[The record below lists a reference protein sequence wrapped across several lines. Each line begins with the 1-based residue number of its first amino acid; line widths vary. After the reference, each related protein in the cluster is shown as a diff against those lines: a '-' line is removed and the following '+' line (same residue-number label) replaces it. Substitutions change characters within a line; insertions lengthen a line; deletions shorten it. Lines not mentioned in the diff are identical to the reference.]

1 MISPPFRRFDSL
13 VFFPCSV
20 SALSLSL
27 LPPPF
32 SLINVCGLDSR
43 LSLACFLYSVCRPSY
58 QGRCQSQKILIFEFL
73 VLAFLSFTRSFVHP
87 PKVFLAYFLFV
98 IYFFISVPKIVSNNT
113 THTQVLVPVAFF
125 NVTDI

>member
-73 VLAFLSFTRSFVHP
+73 VLGFSLIHSFVRP
-87 PKVFLAYFLFV
+87 PTKSILSLFPVCYLFLYFCTENRF
-98 IYFFISVPKIVSNNT
+98 KQHN
-113 THTQVLVPVAFF
+113 THTSSSSSCLFQCY
-125 NVTDI
+125 